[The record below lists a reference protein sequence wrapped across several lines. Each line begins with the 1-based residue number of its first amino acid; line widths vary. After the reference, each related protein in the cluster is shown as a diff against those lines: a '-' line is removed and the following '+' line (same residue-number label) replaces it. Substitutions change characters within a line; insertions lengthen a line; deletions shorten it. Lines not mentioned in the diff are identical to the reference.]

1 MARGKKLNLPMLTG
15 VLPAAKC
22 LSMDDYVKF
31 VALNLKYTIDKRV
44 TRKQKKLAAVNVA
57 FSLK

>member
-1 MARGKKLNLPMLTG
+1 MLKEKKLNLPIIKGTF
-15 VLPAAKC
+15 PNAKR

-31 VALNLKYTIDKRV
+31 VVLNLKYTIDKRV
-44 TRKQKKLAAVNVA
+44 VRKQKRLAAVNVA

>member
-1 MARGKKLNLPMLTG
+1 MLREKKLNLPIIKGTIPG
-15 VLPAAKC
+15 AKR

-44 TRKQKKLAAVNVA
+44 IRKQKKLAGVNVS